1 MLSEEK
7 QAINRLKLLNR
18 ELYIDNCNLVN
29 VNDLSTVLNLI
40 AKLQK
45 ENKNKFYINKSV
57 IEEKIEEL
65 KQKLNTDNNIR
76 IYTLK
81 DSYELQI
88 AILQELLE
96 SSDENECKK

>member
-1 MLSEEK
+1 MLSEEEK

-45 ENKNKFYINKSV
+45 ENK
-57 IEEKIEEL
+57 EL
-65 KQKLNTDNNIR
+65 KQENKRIKYFSNNLFIDDY
-76 IYTLK
+76 IPK
-81 DSYELQI
+81 K
-88 AILQELLE
+88 
-96 SSDENECKK
+96 SSKR